1 MGELID
7 LIKRLIE
14 AVKKLL
20 SLKCECMD
28 EQTYNEIVKEL
39 QDTLA
44 MLDDWYKEATGGTI
58 GERKESSQQG

>member
-14 AVKKLL
+14 AIKKLL
-20 SLKCECMD
+20 SLKCECID
-28 EQTYNEIVKEL
+28 EQTYNEVVKEL

-44 MLDDWYKEATGGTI
+44 MLDDWYKRVVGGII
-58 GERKESSQQG
+58 GERKEPS

>member
-7 LIKRLIE
+7 LIKRLID
-14 AVKKLL
+14 AVKRLL

-28 EQTYNEIVKEL
+28 EQTYNEVVKEL

-44 MLDDWYKEATGGTI
+44 MLDNWYRQATGGTI
-58 GERKESSQQG
+58 GEHKEPS